1 MTAFYVIIKI
11 SALIAI
17 IIIPLIG
24 PKKKKSKS
32 PEGLSAI
39 LVNENGSLEY
49 FNNVPSDHH
58 PVN

>member
-1 MTAFYVIIKI
+1 MTAFYIILKI

-17 IIIPLIG
+17 IIIPLVG

-39 LVNENGSLEY
+39 LVNENGCLEY